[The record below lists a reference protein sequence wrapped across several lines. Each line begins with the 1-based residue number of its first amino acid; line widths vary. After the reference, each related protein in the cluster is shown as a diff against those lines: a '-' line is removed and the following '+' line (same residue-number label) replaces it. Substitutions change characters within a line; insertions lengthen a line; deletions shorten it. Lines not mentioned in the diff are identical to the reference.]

1 MRSISAAAVLW
12 LRAAVA
18 LAPHAA
24 AADDDCAGAAAQYVS
39 LVDTK
44 GLHIVCVET
53 PRRPGLELVHV
64 QVYRDSLEARLETT
78 TLVRDEGD
86 EDGESTVWP
95 EVLLQH
101 LTTTLHKRG
110 YAAWRRR
117 SHLSVALFRCPPPPP
132 PPPPHHHPPQT
143 GPCSASPRLPSAQ
156 HERAAGADERRILR
170 RGRRTGPPIAI
181 CIRRRPVDVA
191 TRAP

>member
-1 MRSISAAAVLW
+1 MRSISAAAGLW

-117 SHLSVALFRCPPPPP
+117 SHLSVALFRCGSPPPTTTTPNRAM
-132 PPPPHHHPPQT
+132 Q
-143 GPCSASPRLPSAQ
+143 CLPSSTL
-156 HERAAGADERRILR
+156 RAA
-170 RGRRTGPPIAI
+170 
-181 CIRRRPVDVA
+181 
-191 TRAP
+191 RAGSGC

>member
-1 MRSISAAAVLW
+1 MRSISGVL
-12 LRAAVA
+12 LAAVA
-18 LAPHAA
+18 LATPHAA
-24 AADDDCAGAAAQYVS
+24 AADDGCAGAAAQYMS

-64 QVYRDSLEARLETT
+64 QVYRDSLEARLEAT

-86 EDGESTVWP
+86 EDGEATVWP
-95 EVLLQH
+95 EALLQH

-117 SHLSVALFRCPPPPP
+117 SHLSVALFRCGSPPTTTTPNRAM
-132 PPPPHHHPPQT
+132 QCLT
-143 GPCSASPRLPSAQ
+143 SSTL
-156 HERAAGADERRILR
+156 RAA
-170 RGRRTGPPIAI
+170 
-181 CIRRRPVDVA
+181 
-191 TRAP
+191 RAGSGC